1 MKTTGTL
8 PITIE
13 HYHNDDQDRMI
24 VAIILGILC
33 GLIFGLWF
41 VRDTN
46 VTHNLINMCRE
57 NICRQSYVVQAAE
70 IEVTPTPK
78 PDPKIELA
86 KKTVVDGEKRSWQG
100 FVSHYSKAGCLG
112 CSATLTMANGET
124 LDDNRATIAFNWLPM
139 NTQVRITNLSN
150 GKSMVATVTDTGGF
164 NRLNRIA
171 DLVPA
176 VANNLETKTDQ
187 SLVLIEE
194 L

>member
-1 MKTTGTL
+1 MKTTSSL

-13 HYHNDDQDRMI
+13 HYHNDDMDR
-24 VAIILGILC
+24 AIIALILGIVF
-33 GLIFGLWF
+33 GIIFGIWF
-41 VRDTN
+41 ISRSEN
-46 VTHNLINMCRE
+46 VPMINMCRQTM
-57 NICRQSYVVQAAE
+57 CVQPVYAAE
-70 IEVTPTPK
+70 ITPTPTIK
-78 PDPKIELA
+78 PNPKVELA
-86 KKTVVDGEKRSWQG
+86 NKTRVEGEKKSWKG

-112 CSATLTMANGET
+112 CSANLTMANGET

-176 VANNLETKTDQ
+176 VANTLETKTDQ